1 MDGSSQL
8 TSSRPLTDIRSS
20 IILFYVQ
27 VPVSKFNNR
36 IGLGHESYLRFGWI
50 KRVTHRCNPSYWPV
64 LTALE
69 IVRTLQP
76 EFTRFI
82 HYENPLMSIR
92 AFDDVTL
99 PSPQINDFSSITN
112 KLQVGF

>member
-69 IVRTLQP
+69 IVRTLKP
-76 EFTRFI
+76 EFTRFS
-82 HYENPLMSIR
+82 HYPNPPHPSSSFYHR
-92 AFDDVTL
+92 TL
-99 PSPQINDFSSITN
+99 PSPPTSICIP
-112 KLQVGF
+112 

>member
-82 HYENPLMSIR
+82 HYETPRMPII
-92 AFDDVTL
+92 AFNHHTL
-99 PSPQINDFSSITN
+99 PSPPTTSFSP
-112 KLQVGF
+112 